1 VRVPPT
7 RDRTGELLR
16 SGGRAVARSAGI
28 ALVRLGNQVVE
39 AAETRR
45 AAAAAAA
52 AAPAVAPAPPT
63 PAASAA
69 PAPAPARVAAPAP
82 APSRV
87 VAAPTRRAAD
97 VPPAAAPPAPVATD
111 RSWHVRRRGDKLDL
125 ALRLFAGIYL
135 ITLLVAVVVYKAAFA
150 QMLFIDPYFAA
161 YGIVVAAYIVTRF
174 ALSLAYRP
182 ARDAG
187 LEPHVAIVMPAFNEQ
202 AAIAASISSLLT
214 LNYPAGK
221 LEVVVVNDGSSD
233 DTLAEIQKVAR
244 ANPRVQVIDFPQN
257 QGKRA
262 AMAAGIRATSAEV
275 IAFVDSDSVLEPDAL
290 RIIVQGFADERVGA
304 IAGHANVLNVNE
316 TWLTKM
322 QAVRYYV
329 AFKVNKA
336 AESVFNTVTCCSGCF
351 SVYRRTA
358 IMPRLDWWE
367 NQTFLGS
374 QSTFGDDR
382 SLTNCVLR
390 SWKVRYEARAV
401 SHTIVPATFRQFM
414 TQQLRWKRSWTRE
427 SLIVSSF
434 VWRKNPLGS
443 IAVYVGILLPIVA
456 PVTAVRAVAFQPI
469 IQGAGAPL
477 IYLAGI
483 YMMALAYGLYYALR
497 HSRYDALWIWGV
509 VFCFFY
515 LAFLLWQT
523 YYAMLTTRS
532 SSWGTR
538 GAPTSQSEPVVAATP
553 APAPGSLP
561 VRA

>member
-1 VRVPPT
+1 MT
-7 RDRTGELLR
+7 
-16 SGGRAVARSAGI
+16 
-28 ALVRLGNQVVE
+28 LVRLGNQVVD
-39 AAETRR
+39 ATGHDPAGLAPTPTPAPVPASAPPPSPQPAPQRR
-45 AAAAAAA
+45 RDDQLGARTV
-52 AAPAVAPAPPT
+52 APPAPP
-63 PAASAA
+63 
-69 PAPAPARVAAPAP
+69 
-82 APSRV
+82 
-87 VAAPTRRAAD
+87 
-97 VPPAAAPPAPVATD
+97 PPAAAPAD
-111 RSWHVRRRGDKLDL
+111 RFWHLRRKGDKLDL
-125 ALRLFAGIYL
+125 ALRLFAGVYL
-135 ITLLVAVVVYKAAFA
+135 VVLLTAVVIYKAAFA

-174 ALSLAYRP
+174 ALSLLYRP
-182 ARDAG
+182 APDAG
-187 LEPHVAIVMPAFNEQ
+187 LEPHVAIVMPAFNEE
-202 AAIAASISSLLT
+202 AAIANSIQSLLT

-221 LEVVVVNDGSSD
+221 LEVVVVNDGSAD
-233 DTLAEIQKVAR
+233 GTLAEIERVAR

-257 QGKRA
+257 RGKRA
-262 AMAAGIRATSAEV
+262 AMAAGIRATKAEV
-275 IAFVDSDSVLEPDAL
+275 IAFVDSDSVLDPDAL

-304 IAGHANVLNVNE
+304 IAGHANVLNVHE
-316 TWLTKM
+316 SWLTKM

-367 NQTFLGS
+367 HQTFLGS
-374 QSTFGDDR
+374 ESTFGDDR

-390 SWKVRYEARAV
+390 EYKVRYEARAV

-414 TQQLRWKRSWTRE
+414 VQQLRWKRSWTRE

-443 IAVYVGILLPIVA
+443 IAVYVGIMLPIIA
-456 PVTAVRAVAFQPI
+456 PITAIRAVAFQPI

-538 GAPTSQSEPVVAATP
+538 GAPPSQSEPKPEREPALAATSSV
-553 APAPGSLP
+553 APPGSLP